1 MNETMR
7 QARLALRQSLRKFP
21 EKDLIVITR
30 TTAEGFLKEIE
41 EVESGYAQL
50 QSVVVAYHQAAEKFV
65 KKVEGGQARSVET
78 YQELKAAL
86 ESERASDRKAS
97 EQ

>member
-41 EVESGYAQL
+41 ERESEFAHL
-50 QSVVVAYHQAAEKFV
+50 QSVVAAYHQAAEKFV
-65 KKVEGGQARSVET
+65 KKVEDGRARSVET

-86 ESERASDRKAS
+86 EAENRGGR
-97 EQ
+97 

>member
-21 EKDLIVITR
+21 EKDLVVITR

-50 QSVVVAYHQAAEKFV
+50 QSVVAAYHQAAEKFV
-65 KKVEGGQARSVET
+65 KKVEDGRAYSVET

-86 ESERASDRKAS
+86 EVEKREGR
-97 EQ
+97 